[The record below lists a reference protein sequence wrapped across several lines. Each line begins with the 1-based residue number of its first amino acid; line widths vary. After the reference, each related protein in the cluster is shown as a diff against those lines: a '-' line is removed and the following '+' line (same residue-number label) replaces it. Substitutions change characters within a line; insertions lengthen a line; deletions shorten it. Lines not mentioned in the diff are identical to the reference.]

1 MPPSKVASKK
11 RKSPKVKTSKA
22 KKDGSKKVRRSS
34 ERCYKTYIYK
44 VLKQVHPDTGIS
56 SAGMATMDSLC
67 HFFVKKLVE
76 ETNRIRI
83 LDKKSTVTSRHVQ
96 TAVRLVLPGEL
107 AKHAVSEGTKAVA
120 KYQSSSAGKKGKAV
134 SAAARAGLQFP
145 PSRIKH
151 EIKKYNV
158 AGKSC
163 SCRVTA
169 GAAVYM
175 AAVVEYLCAEI
186 LEHSGNVSRDKKSF
200 RVKTEYIHIS
210 IAHDSE
216 LNSLLHNVTFPTPN
230 HGPHIHN
237 VLIDIERNKPK
248 RKNSKKS
255 PKKSPKK
262 PAKKRVTKKKAKK
275 STKARK

>member
-1 MPPSKVASKK
+1 MPPSKVSSKK
-11 RKSPKVKTSKA
+11 RKSSKVEKVVV

-34 ERCYKTYIYK
+34 ERCYKTYVYK
-44 VLKQVHPDTGIS
+44 VLKQVHPDTGIT
-56 SAGMATMDSLC
+56 SASMATMDSLS
-67 HFFVKKLVE
+67 HYFVKQLVA

-83 LDKKSTVTSRHVQ
+83 LDKKASVSSRHVQ

-120 KYQSSSAGKKGKAV
+120 KYNTSMVNHKKGAKAV

-145 PSRIKH
+145 PSRLKH

-175 AAVVEYLCAEI
+175 AAVVEYLVAEI
-186 LEHSGNVSRDKKSF
+186 LELSGNASRDFHSV
-200 RVKTEYIHIS
+200 RIKTNYIHLA
-210 IAHDSE
+210 IANDEE
-216 LNSLLHNVTFPTPN
+216 LNKFLHKVVFPTPN
-230 HGPHIHN
+230 HGPSIHIA
-237 VLIDIERNKPK
+237 LLEKPK
-248 RKNSKKS
+248 RKRA

-262 PAKKRVTKKKAKK
+262 PAKKRVTKKK